1 MSATNPSSEHFSWPS
16 FYEDPDAYWQGQ
28 AESEQ
33 RNISIWRERRERQ
46 NHAWRERQAEKA
58 VHAALAILR
67 ERGLLR
73 EDRLSYTRICEL
85 EHETG
90 IFAGSWIDYL
100 NALHEAEL
108 RDRELCLPP

>member
-1 MSATNPSSEHFSWPS
+1 MPATGPSSEAFGWPA
-16 FYEDPDAYWQGQ
+16 FYEGSEAYF
-28 AESEQ
+28 AEREEAKL
-33 RNISIWRERRERQ
+33 RVREEADERR
-46 NHAWRERQAEKA
+46 ARQAAA
-58 VHAALAILR
+58 VALRILR

-90 IFAGSWIDYL
+90 IFTGSWTDYL

-108 RDRELCLPP
+108 KDRETWSTTS